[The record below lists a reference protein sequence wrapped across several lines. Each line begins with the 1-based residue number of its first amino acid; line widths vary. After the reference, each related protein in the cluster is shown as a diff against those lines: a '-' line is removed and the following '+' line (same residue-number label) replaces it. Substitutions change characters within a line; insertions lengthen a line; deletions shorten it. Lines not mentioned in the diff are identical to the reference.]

1 MSALEKQD
9 LSRRLPTEAEEESAR
24 QAAGV
29 LARSI
34 VGEGVISLCV
44 RDGKDVVELPK
55 ALGDLLLDLLGHV
68 GNGEAV
74 TLVPRG
80 SQLSTQQAADILNVS
95 RPFLIKLIED
105 GELQCF
111 KVGTHRRLAASEV
124 FAYRELRERERS
136 DALDELIRLRQETQS
151 FQ

>member
-24 QAAGV
+24 QAASV

-55 ALGDLLLDLLGHV
+55 ALGNLLLDLLGHV

-111 KVGTHRRLAASEV
+111 KVGTHRRLEASEV

-136 DALDELIRLRQETQS
+136 DALDELIRLRQEMEAS
-151 FQ
+151 

>member
-1 MSALEKQD
+1 M
-9 LSRRLPTEAEEESAR
+9 T
-24 QAAGV
+24 
-29 LARSI
+29 
-34 VGEGVISLCV
+34 GEGVISLCV

-55 ALGDLLLDLLGHV
+55 ALGNLLLDLLGHV

-136 DALDELIRLRQETQS
+136 DALEELIRLRQETQS
-151 FQ
+151 FP

>member
-34 VGEGVISLCV
+34 VSEGVISLCV

-136 DALDELIRLRQETQS
+136 DALDELIRLRQEMEAS
-151 FQ
+151 